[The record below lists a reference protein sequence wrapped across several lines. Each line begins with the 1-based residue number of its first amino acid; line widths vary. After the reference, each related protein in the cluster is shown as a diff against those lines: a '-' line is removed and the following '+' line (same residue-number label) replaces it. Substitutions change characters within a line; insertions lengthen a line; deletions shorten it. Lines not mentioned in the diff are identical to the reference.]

1 MKLLLENSNSFTDKS
16 YLNVNMN
23 HLFIIRSQNGYIQN
37 YDQIMTMHVTK
48 KKTNSEN
55 TLPTKAK
62 TRARTIET
70 LMLSV

>member
-1 MKLLLENSNSFTDKS
+1 
-16 YLNVNMN
+16 MN

-62 TRARTIET
+62 TRARTIGT

>member
-1 MKLLLENSNSFTDKS
+1 
-16 YLNVNMN
+16 MN
-23 HLFIIRSQNGYIQN
+23 HLFIICSQNGYIQN
-37 YDQIMTMHVTK
+37 YDQIMTMHVT

>member
-37 YDQIMTMHVTK
+37 YDQIITMHVT

>member
-1 MKLLLENSNSFTDKS
+1 
-16 YLNVNMN
+16 MN

-37 YDQIMTMHVTK
+37 YDQIITMHVTK